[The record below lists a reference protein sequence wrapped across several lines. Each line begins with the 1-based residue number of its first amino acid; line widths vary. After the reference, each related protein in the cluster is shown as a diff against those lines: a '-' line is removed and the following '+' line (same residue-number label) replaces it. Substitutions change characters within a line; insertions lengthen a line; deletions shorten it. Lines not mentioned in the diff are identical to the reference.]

1 MSQSSE
7 APSAAVGGGGV
18 GEIMLF
24 GVRVKVDPMRK
35 CVSMNNL
42 SEYEPVN
49 NSCNPNNNNNEM
61 PKAAAEDGGAA
72 GYASADDA
80 VPQPSNGN
88 RERKRGQIS
97 DHPFCLYGFKL
108 LVFWLTRSL
117 FVLLMF

>member
-7 APSAAVGGGGV
+7 ATSAAVGGGGGV

-35 CVSMNNL
+35 SVSMNNL

-49 NSCNPNNNNNEM
+49 TTGNPKISGNEV
-61 PKAAAEDGGAA
+61 PKAVAEDGGTA

-97 DHPFCLYGFKL
+97 DHVFCLC
-108 LVFWLTRSL
+108 SSE
-117 FVLLMF
+117 